1 MSGTSADGIDAVLV
15 DFKGDPSKPKWKIL
29 NTCSYQ
35 YPSSTRKKIVQVGEN
50 VKIKTLAEH
59 EMETGVRRD
68 NITGVIYP
76 RLIIQSV
83 IAKYNGKIVFKA
95 NWFSGVSANPYLA
108 FYITAKESGLIEIEW
123 KDDHAT
129 TSYKRGYLKVINE
142 KGNEVLPVKYDL

>member
-1 MSGTSADGIDAVLV
+1 MEKLRRL
-15 DFKGDPSKPKWKIL
+15 K
-29 NTCSYQ
+29 Y
-35 YPSSTRKKIVQVGEN
+35 KKIVKVGEN

-142 KGNEVLPVKYDL
+142 KGNEILPVKYDL

>member
-1 MSGTSADGIDAVLV
+1 MFL
-15 DFKGDPSKPKWKIL
+15 KMQKLRRLK
-29 NTCSYQ
+29 Y
-35 YPSSTRKKIVQVGEN
+35 KKIVKVGEN

-68 NITGVIYP
+68 NITGIIYP

-142 KGNEVLPVKYDL
+142 KGEEVLPVKYDL

>member
-1 MSGTSADGIDAVLV
+1 MFL
-15 DFKGDPSKPKWKIL
+15 KMQKLRRLK
-29 NTCSYQ
+29 Y
-35 YPSSTRKKIVQVGEN
+35 KKIVKVGEN

>member
-1 MSGTSADGIDAVLV
+1 MEKLRRL
-15 DFKGDPSKPKWKIL
+15 K
-29 NTCSYQ
+29 Y
-35 YPSSTRKKIVQVGEN
+35 KKIVKVGEN

-68 NITGVIYP
+68 NITGIIYP

-142 KGNEVLPVKYDL
+142 KGKEVLPVKYDLL

>member
-1 MSGTSADGIDAVLV
+1 MFL
-15 DFKGDPSKPKWKIL
+15 KMEKLRRLK
-29 NTCSYQ
+29 Y
-35 YPSSTRKKIVQVGEN
+35 KKIVKVGEN

-129 TSYKRGYLKVINE
+129 TSYKRGYLKVINK

>member
-1 MSGTSADGIDAVLV
+1 MEKLRRL
-15 DFKGDPSKPKWKIL
+15 K
-29 NTCSYQ
+29 Y
-35 YPSSTRKKIVQVGEN
+35 KKIVKVGEN

-68 NITGVIYP
+68 NITGIIYP

-108 FYITAKESGLIEIEW
+108 FYITATESGLIEIEW

-142 KGNEVLPVKYDL
+142 KGNEVLPVKYEL

>member
-1 MSGTSADGIDAVLV
+1 MLCWGHVL
-15 DFKGDPSKPKWKIL
+15 KMEKLRRLK
-29 NTCSYQ
+29 Y
-35 YPSSTRKKIVQVGEN
+35 KKIVKVGEN

-68 NITGVIYP
+68 NITGIIYP

-129 TSYKRGYLKVINE
+129 TSYKRGYLKVTNE

>member
-1 MSGTSADGIDAVLV
+1 MEKLRRL
-15 DFKGDPSKPKWKIL
+15 K
-29 NTCSYQ
+29 Y
-35 YPSSTRKKIVQVGEN
+35 KKIVKVGEN

-68 NITGVIYP
+68 NITGIIYP

-142 KGNEVLPVKYDL
+142 KGNEVLPIKYDL

>member
-1 MSGTSADGIDAVLV
+1 MFL
-15 DFKGDPSKPKWKIL
+15 KMEKLRRLK
-29 NTCSYQ
+29 Y
-35 YPSSTRKKIVQVGEN
+35 KKIVKVGEN

-68 NITGVIYP
+68 NITGIIYH

-142 KGNEVLPVKYDL
+142 KGIEVLPVKYDL

>member
-1 MSGTSADGIDAVLV
+1 MEKLRRL
-15 DFKGDPSKPKWKIL
+15 K
-29 NTCSYQ
+29 Y
-35 YPSSTRKKIVQVGEN
+35 KKIVKVGEN

-68 NITGVIYP
+68 NITGIIYP

-142 KGNEVLPVKYDL
+142 KGIEVLPVKYDL

>member
-1 MSGTSADGIDAVLV
+1 MFL
-15 DFKGDPSKPKWKIL
+15 KMEKLRRLK
-29 NTCSYQ
+29 Y
-35 YPSSTRKKIVQVGEN
+35 KKIVKVGEN
-50 VKIKTLAEH
+50 VKVKTLAEH

-68 NITGVIYP
+68 NITGIIYP

>member
-1 MSGTSADGIDAVLV
+1 MFL
-15 DFKGDPSKPKWKIL
+15 KMEKLRRLK
-29 NTCSYQ
+29 Y
-35 YPSSTRKKIVQVGEN
+35 KKIVKVGES

-68 NITGVIYP
+68 NITGIIYP

-142 KGNEVLPVKYDL
+142 KGKEVLPVKYDL

>member
-1 MSGTSADGIDAVLV
+1 MEKLRRL
-15 DFKGDPSKPKWKIL
+15 K
-29 NTCSYQ
+29 Y
-35 YPSSTRKKIVQVGEN
+35 KKIVKVGEN

-68 NITGVIYP
+68 NITGIIYP

-142 KGNEVLPVKYDL
+142 KGNEVLPVKYEL

>member
-1 MSGTSADGIDAVLV
+1 MFL
-15 DFKGDPSKPKWKIL
+15 KMERLRRLK
-29 NTCSYQ
+29 Y
-35 YPSSTRKKIVQVGEN
+35 KKIVNVGEN

-68 NITGVIYP
+68 NITGIIYP

>member
-1 MSGTSADGIDAVLV
+1 MFL
-15 DFKGDPSKPKWKIL
+15 KMQKLRRLK
-29 NTCSYQ
+29 Y
-35 YPSSTRKKIVQVGEN
+35 KKTVKVGEN

-68 NITGVIYP
+68 NITGIIYP

-142 KGNEVLPVKYDL
+142 TGNEVLPVKYDL

>member
-1 MSGTSADGIDAVLV
+1 MFL
-15 DFKGDPSKPKWKIL
+15 KMEKLRRLK
-29 NTCSYQ
+29 Y
-35 YPSSTRKKIVQVGEN
+35 KKIVKAGEN

-68 NITGVIYP
+68 NITGIIYP

-142 KGNEVLPVKYDL
+142 QGNEVLPVKYDL

>member
-1 MSGTSADGIDAVLV
+1 MFL
-15 DFKGDPSKPKWKIL
+15 KMEKLRRLK
-29 NTCSYQ
+29 Y
-35 YPSSTRKKIVQVGEN
+35 KKIVKVGEN

-129 TSYKRGYLKVINE
+129 TSYKRGYIKVINE

>member
-1 MSGTSADGIDAVLV
+1 ME
-15 DFKGDPSKPKWKIL
+15 KIRRL
-29 NTCSYQ
+29 KY
-35 YPSSTRKKIVQVGEN
+35 KKIVKAGEN

>member
-1 MSGTSADGIDAVLV
+1 MLCWEHVL
-15 DFKGDPSKPKWKIL
+15 KMEKLRRLK
-29 NTCSYQ
+29 Y
-35 YPSSTRKKIVQVGEN
+35 KKIVKVGEN

-129 TSYKRGYLKVINE
+129 TSYKRGYLRVINE

>member
-1 MSGTSADGIDAVLV
+1 MFL
-15 DFKGDPSKPKWKIL
+15 KMEKLRRLKYK
-29 NTCSYQ
+29 N
-35 YPSSTRKKIVQVGEN
+35 IVKVGEN

-68 NITGVIYP
+68 NITGIIYP

>member
-1 MSGTSADGIDAVLV
+1 MFL
-15 DFKGDPSKPKWKIL
+15 KMEKLRRLK
-29 NTCSYQ
+29 Y
-35 YPSSTRKKIVQVGEN
+35 KKIVKVGEN

-68 NITGVIYP
+68 NITGIIYP

-83 IAKYNGKIVFKA
+83 VAKYNGNIVFKA

>member
-1 MSGTSADGIDAVLV
+1 MFL
-15 DFKGDPSKPKWKIL
+15 KMEKLRRLK
-29 NTCSYQ
+29 Y
-35 YPSSTRKKIVQVGEN
+35 KKIVKAGEN

-68 NITGVIYP
+68 DITGVIYP

>member
-1 MSGTSADGIDAVLV
+1 MFL
-15 DFKGDPSKPKWKIL
+15 KMEKLRRLK
-29 NTCSYQ
+29 Y
-35 YPSSTRKKIVQVGEN
+35 KKIVKAGEN

-129 TSYKRGYLKVINE
+129 TSYKRGYLKVINQ

>member
-1 MSGTSADGIDAVLV
+1 MEKLRRL
-15 DFKGDPSKPKWKIL
+15 K
-29 NTCSYQ
+29 Y
-35 YPSSTRKKIVQVGEN
+35 KKIVKVGEN

-83 IAKYNGKIVFKA
+83 IAKYNGKIIFKA

-142 KGNEVLPVKYDL
+142 KGNEDLPVKYDL

>member
-1 MSGTSADGIDAVLV
+1 MLL
-15 DFKGDPSKPKWKIL
+15 KMEKLRRLK
-29 NTCSYQ
+29 Y
-35 YPSSTRKKIVQVGEN
+35 KKIVNVGEN

-68 NITGVIYP
+68 NITGIIYP

-142 KGNEVLPVKYDL
+142 KGEEVLPVKYDL